1 MNSVMNNEP
10 ISRRAL
16 IKYTVAG
23 FAGLGLIQESS
34 AADYGPFKM
43 ALQSYSLRHFLKTD
57 DFVREA
63 AKLKLSYAELYRGHL
78 KTDAFPSEIET
89 VKKKLAAVGI
99 RVRAFGVEG
108 FTSDHA
114 KNEGLFKFGKAL
126 GLESLSA
133 DPQKDAFASLEKLVK
148 TYNIKIA
155 IHNHG
160 PEDKRWKK
168 PEWILDAVKGLDAR
182 IGSCADLG
190 HFIRADIDPVAALE
204 MLGSRVH
211 GCHFKDF
218 DKQGKDVVVGTG
230 QLDVV
235 KALRMLKKIG
245 FKGLLSLEYE
255 GDQEN
260 PIPKMQ
266 ECLKTIREAV
276 KRI

>member
-1 MNSVMNNEP
+1 MNSVKNNEP

-16 IKYTVAG
+16 IKYAVAG
-23 FAGLGLIQESS
+23 FAGLGLRSESS

-43 ALQSYSLRHFLKTD
+43 ALQSYSLRHFLQTD

-89 VKKKLAAVGI
+89 VKKKLAAAGI

-114 KNEGLFKFGKAL
+114 KNESLFKFGKAL

-133 DPQKDAFASLEKLVK
+133 DPEKDAFASLEKLVK
-148 TYNIKIA
+148 TYNVKIA

-218 DKQGKDVVVGTG
+218 DKQGNDVVVGTG

-235 KALRMLKKIG
+235 KSLRMLKKIG
-245 FKGLLSLEYE
+245 FQGLLSLEYE
-255 GDQEN
+255 GDKEN
-260 PIPKMQ
+260 PVPKML